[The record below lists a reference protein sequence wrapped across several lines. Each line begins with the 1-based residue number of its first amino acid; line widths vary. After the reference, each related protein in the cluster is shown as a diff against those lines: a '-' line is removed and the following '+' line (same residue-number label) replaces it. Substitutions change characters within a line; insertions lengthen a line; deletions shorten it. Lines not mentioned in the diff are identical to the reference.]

1 MSDKGIN
8 DTGLARLIANI
19 KTNFATK
26 DSATQNTAGLM
37 SAADKQKLDAFVTL
51 TDAEVTAI
59 LNTVSS

>member
-19 KTNFATK
+19 KANFATK
-26 DSATQNTAGLM
+26 DSATQNAAGLM